1 MHICVYLRAGMLYR
15 WLLGNGESAGKK
27 SGINRLT
34 EAFQESQQAMRYL
47 MADTRKKLFLSE
59 YREVVF

>member
-1 MHICVYLRAGMLYR
+1 MVVGQ
-15 WLLGNGESAGKK
+15 WESAGKK

-47 MADTRKKLFLSE
+47 MADTRKKRYFLSE